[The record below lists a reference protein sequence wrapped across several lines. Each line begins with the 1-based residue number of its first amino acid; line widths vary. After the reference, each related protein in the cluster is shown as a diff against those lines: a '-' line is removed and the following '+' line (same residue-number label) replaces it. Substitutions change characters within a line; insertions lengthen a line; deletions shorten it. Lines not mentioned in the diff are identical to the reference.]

1 MKNQKANTTL
11 TLVMVVS
18 MVLWGISW
26 PSSGILSKF
35 GSPTALGL
43 WRYFFVILS
52 LLLLLLLARIPIS
65 ILRKGILPVCLAG
78 ILMASYNFSFLKG
91 LQLGNPGA
99 GGILVTTLNPLFA
112 FFIGLIVDWRKPSL
126 KESIGLGL
134 GLIAGFILLQL
145 WNGTNILFQAGN
157 IFFLGSA
164 FLWALASKIT
174 SKAANYGSPFA
185 FTWWLYV
192 ITFICLFP
200 LADLKETLAMTQIVS
215 MKFWGNLL
223 FGSIIVTTLATTAY
237 FYATSKI
244 GAEKASSFIFTVPFT
259 AAISSLL
266 IVNEQIH
273 WYTIVGGI
281 LGIAAVYVINRK
293 RKLA

>member
-11 TLVMVVS
+11 TIVMVVS

-35 GSPTALGL
+35 GSPTSLGL

-52 LLLLLLLARIPIS
+52 LLLLLWIARIPIQ
-65 ILRKGILPVCLAG
+65 ILKKGIVPVCIAG
-78 ILMASYNFSFLKG
+78 ILMASYNYSFLKG

-112 FFIGLIVDWRKPSL
+112 FLIGLVVDWRKPSL

-134 GLIAGFILLQL
+134 GLVAGVMLLQL
-145 WNGTNILFQAGN
+145 WNGTAILFQAGN
-157 IFFLGSA
+157 LLFLGSA
-164 FLWALASKIT
+164 FLWATASKIT

-192 ITFICLFP
+192 ITFCCLIP
-200 LADLKETLAMTQIVS
+200 ISDLKETFEMVKITSIH
-215 MKFWGNLL
+215 FWGNLL

-259 AAISSLL
+259 AAISSFL
-266 IVNEQIH
+266 ILNEQIH
-273 WYTIVGGI
+273 WHTIVGGI
-281 LGIAAVYVINRK
+281 LGIAAVYVINMK
-293 RKLA
+293 RKQT